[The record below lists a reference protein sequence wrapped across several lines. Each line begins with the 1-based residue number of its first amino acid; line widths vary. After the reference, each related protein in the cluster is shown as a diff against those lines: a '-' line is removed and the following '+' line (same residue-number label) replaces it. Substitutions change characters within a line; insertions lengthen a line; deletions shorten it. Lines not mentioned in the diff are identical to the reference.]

1 MLNLKSSLRNR
12 IPHGLYSALRLLRNE
27 VNIYRLHRKGIKKA
41 RTYAGQSDMKLNI
54 GCGPN
59 RKQGW
64 VNIDLLPDVDL
75 SLDMREAMPFS
86 ENSATIIYSE
96 HFFEHLDYPEPAKR
110 FLKECHRI
118 LKPGGIFSVGVP
130 DTEWPLQA
138 YVGPDDKNYFAWS
151 KVNCLPE
158 WCQTR
163 IDDIN
168 YHFRQD
174 GEHRFAYDYETLHHA
189 LMEAGFSNI
198 RQRAFDAGLDN
209 ESRRI
214 GTLYVDAVK

>member
-1 MLNLKSSLRNR
+1 MNLPASFPSGLRA
-12 IPHGLYSALRLLRNE
+12 ALRLLRDE
-27 VNIYRLHRKGIKKA
+27 IGMYQHHRKGIKKA
-41 RTYAGQSDMKLNI
+41 SNYTRETNLKLNI

-59 RKQGW
+59 LKVGW
-64 VNIDLLPDVDL
+64 LNIDLFSPQADL
-75 SLDMREAMPFS
+75 ALDMREAMPFRD
-86 ENSATIIYSE
+86 NSAIIIYSE
-96 HFFEHLDYPEPAKR
+96 HFLEHLDYPEPANR
-110 FLKECHRI
+110 FLKECYRI

-130 DTEWPLQA
+130 DTEWPLEA

-151 KVNCLPE
+151 TATCLPA

-163 IDDIN
+163 IEDIN

-189 LMEAGFSNI
+189 LMEAGFPNI
-198 RQRAFDAGLDN
+198 RRRAFDATLDTEN
-209 ESRRI
+209 RKI

>member
-1 MLNLKSSLRNR
+1 MKLPASFPSGLR
-12 IPHGLYSALRLLRNE
+12 SALRLLRDE
-27 VNIYRLHRKGIKKA
+27 IRVFQHHRKGIKKA
-41 RTYAGQSDMKLNI
+41 AKYSRETNLKLNI

-59 RKQGW
+59 RKLGW
-64 VNIDLLPDVDL
+64 LNIDLFSPQADL
-75 SLDMREAMPFS
+75 ALDMREPIPFRD
-86 ENSATIIYSE
+86 NSAAIIYSE
-96 HFFEHLDYPEPAKR
+96 HFFEHLDYPDPAKR

-118 LKPGGIFSVGVP
+118 LKPGGTFSVGVP

-151 KVNCLPE
+151 KANCLPE

-174 GEHRFAYDYETLHHA
+174 GEHRFAYDYETLNFA
-189 LMEAGFSNI
+189 LTEAGFSNI
-198 RQRAFDAGLDN
+198 KQRSFDANLDT
-209 ESRRI
+209 EQRRI
-214 GTLYVDAVK
+214 GTLYVDALVKE